1 MSDKS
6 YTPPSGLTYEI
17 KREPGSRLSVQKAGD
32 KAASSVTVNVK
43 MAAIDSQ
50 TSRIHVDREKGRGIF
65 WVYSRGGKRVLSW
78 PGGSLELDA
87 ADLSEGAAGGG
98 GSLKPLKLTMP
109 GKVLSVKVKAGD
121 IVEPGQGLVIVEAMK
136 MENLLLATAR
146 AKVAKVQ
153 VKEGDRLESGATLIT
168 FEEAK

>member
-1 MSDKS
+1 MSDKT
-6 YTPPSGLTYEI
+6 YTPPSGLSYEI
-17 KREPGSRLSVQKAGD
+17 KREPGGTLSVQKSGEKEAGPVRL
-32 KAASSVTVNVK
+32 SVK

-65 WVYSRGGKRVLSW
+65 WVYSRGGKRVISW

-87 ADLSEGAAGGG
+87 TDLSEGASAGG

-109 GKVLSVKVKAGD
+109 GKVLSVKVKAGEV
-121 IVEPGQGLVIVEAMK
+121 VEPGQGLVIVEAMK

-146 AKVAKVQ
+146 ARVAKVQ
-153 VKEGDRLESGATLIT
+153 VKEGDRLESGAVLIT